1 MADFD
6 VGPEYPEYED
16 PDERVD
22 DMYIEQEP
30 SSGEWLGPVV
40 RSIALGC
47 GFVLIVGAVCVSYVL
62 DQIIGPQLD
71 ADWKELKP
79 RLVPALEDTVEYF
92 KKGDYPYLPGDVI
105 LSELLKEMA
114 PQNGFTE
121 YDIQAMV
128 AGAARFEIRPE
139 DIVGIQ
145 MNASW
150 PGGFAD
156 MFILSLAIAEFLDDH
171 YYHLPLVVCPEVR
184 PVPTNE
190 PPPTPSEE
198 LCVPIN
204 PRHEAIKDL
213 YLEANPG
220 DTAGAESFLARVLAT
235 SNFWAGPLD
244 TVVIKPIV
252 PEENI
257 DWQTVFAEM
266 LRYRLIGY
274 IDELVF
280 VNGLPVITGGGAPP
294 GPYPD
299 VPDGFFICPYGNC
312 IITGYDF
319 GDPVYD
325 KHGNLI
331 REHHPGVDLG
341 KAGQS
346 AVVAAC
352 NGTVTYAD
360 WMNSGSL
367 WISGVT
373 VWIECNPSQEDP
385 TAICTGYGHGL
396 PDTLKVKVG
405 DSVDAGDW
413 LFTADNT
420 GFSFGTHLHFDI
432 RAGGGGPY
440 CSYSVDPKA
449 YGIGG

>member
-1 MADFD
+1 MDGFD
-6 VGPEYPEYED
+6 VDPEY
-16 PDERVD
+16 DESDELVD
-22 DMYIEQEP
+22 EEYIEEGP
-30 SSGEWLGPVV
+30 SLGEWLGNVL
-40 RSIALGC
+40 RALALGC
-47 GFVLIVGAVCVSYVL
+47 GFILIVGAVCVSYVVE
-62 DQIIGPQLD
+62 QIIGPQLD
-71 ADWKELKP
+71 ADWEALKTK
-79 RLVPALEDTVEYF
+79 LVPALEETVKYF

-105 LSELLKEMA
+105 LSELLEEIA
-114 PQNGFTE
+114 PENGFTE

-128 AGAARFEIRPE
+128 AGAARFDIRPE

-150 PGGFAD
+150 PGGYAD

-171 YYHLPLVVCPEVR
+171 RYHWDIVTCPTPM
-184 PVPTNE
+184 PVQPDQ
-190 PPPTPSEE
+190 PPPTPSDV

-235 SNFWAGPLD
+235 SERWAGPLD
-244 TVVIKPIV
+244 TVEIKPIV
-252 PEENI
+252 PEENF
-257 DWQTVFAEM
+257 DWQVIFMEM

-280 VNGLPVITGGGAPP
+280 VNGMPVISGGGAPP

-299 VPDGFFICPYGNC
+299 VPDGFFICPYGAC

-319 GDPVYD
+319 GDPVYNKD
-325 KHGNLI
+325 GELI
-331 REHHPGVDLG
+331 RDHHPGVDLG
-341 KAGQS
+341 KAGES

-352 NGTVTYAD
+352 NGRVTYAA
-360 WMNSGSL
+360 WMNSDSL

-373 VWIECNPSQEDP
+373 VWIECNPSSTDP
-385 TAICTGYGHGL
+385 TPICTGYGHGL
-396 PDTLKVKVG
+396 PDTLKVEVG

-440 CSYSVDPKA
+440 CNYSIDPKA